1 MPIDDREL
9 LRDLTEA
16 LQETEESHPDVRQA
30 AVKAVMERHG
40 ATAEDVARLLRRAR
54 TQQRTQ
60 LQGLASRIDGLISQ
74 RQEVESTVAAV
85 EEFLRGLRP

>member
-1 MPIDDREL
+1 MNDREL
-9 LRDLTEA
+9 LRELTEA
-16 LQETEESHPDVRQA
+16 LKATEDAPPDARQA
-30 AVKAVMERHG
+30 AVKDVMDRHG

-60 LQGLASRIDGLISQ
+60 LQGLALRIDGLINQ
-74 RQEVESTVAAV
+74 RQEAESTVAAV